1 MTGFHGNGN
10 GISIPRF
17 RFSAAPC
24 QLRAVNAIWLTARIQ
39 NSSILKWQRER
50 NRKCL
55 PSHFAFLSL
64 KRTQFYDCLSYWLMV
79 IEHILRPRV
88 PLLTNLFKSLFHPS
102 QSSLPHWDLIGL
114 WLPSW
119 LSTCCPSDGHWTEKC
134 CQKCW
139 KETVAWFQWP
149 ETWKRKKNLLKKGVD
164 GDKLENDYSWE
175 NVC

>member
-55 PSHFAFLSL
+55 PSHFAFLPL

-102 QSSLPHWDLIGL
+102 QSFLPHWDLTGL

-119 LSTCCPSDGHWTEKC
+119 LSTCCPRDGHWTENVVRNVGRR
-134 CQKCW
+134 QFSDFNDLRL
-139 KETVAWFQWP
+139 EGG
-149 ETWKRKKNLLKKGVD
+149 KKNLLKKGVL
-164 GDKLENDYSWE
+164 GDKLENDHSWE

>member
-1 MTGFHGNGN
+1 MPTESCKCHLVNSKDPEFFH
-10 GISIPRF
+10 F
-17 RFSAAPC
+17 KVAE
-24 QLRAVNAIWLTARIQ
+24 
-39 NSSILKWQRER
+39 RER

-55 PSHFAFLSL
+55 PSHFAFLPL

-102 QSSLPHWDLIGL
+102 QSFLPHWDLTGL

-119 LSTCCPSDGHWTEKC
+119 LSTCCPGDGHWTENVVRNVGRR
-134 CQKCW
+134 QFSDFNDLRL
-139 KETVAWFQWP
+139 EGG
-149 ETWKRKKNLLKKGVD
+149 KNLLKKGVL
-164 GDKLENDYSWE
+164 GDKLENDHSWE